1 MKKAAPFSQRLLL
14 GLDSS
19 MSSTGA
25 LKDAAHGPEA
35 AQKSTE
41 GKKTRK
47 LLTMLKRSMA
57 YSQRTKDFRIRT
69 ECQPWSRCFLEQVI
83 SAL

>member
-47 LLTMLKRSMA
+47 LLTMLKR
-57 YSQRTKDFRIRT
+57 I
-69 ECQPWSRCFLEQVI
+69 
-83 SAL
+83 

>member
-1 MKKAAPFSQRLLL
+1 MSSAQILL

-35 AQKSTE
+35 AQRPIE
-41 GKKTRK
+41 AKKTRK
-47 LLTMLKRSMA
+47 LLAMLKRSVV

-69 ECQPWSRCFLEQVI
+69 EC
-83 SAL
+83 

>member
-47 LLTMLKRSMA
+47 LLTMRGAA
-57 YSQRTKDFRIRT
+57 YQNRGSSEDR
-69 ECQPWSRCFLEQVI
+69 EQ
-83 SAL
+83 SYFHRA

>member
-1 MKKAAPFSQRLLL
+1 
-14 GLDSS
+14 

-35 AQKSTE
+35 AQRPIE
-41 GKKTRK
+41 AKKTRK
-47 LLTMLKRSMA
+47 LLAMLKRSVV

-69 ECQPWSRCFLEQVI
+69 EC
-83 SAL
+83 